1 MALDLFKKK
10 ISPGELETK
19 LAIAE
24 KKLLKRE
31 ESIKERRD
39 KARDAAK
46 DGLRNGD
53 ERTFKL
59 ESKRFASI
67 QGQLN
72 TVSSMIEM
80 AVTMKDAIQQQKDL
94 TELVEIGGD
103 LIEAQKVL
111 GFDTEQIEKAV
122 TGIRMA
128 VEKVQTASEM
138 IATQTEL
145 LTSGSLETTKEQ
157 EALRS
162 ELMAELEVES
172 SKEDELAEKIKKAE
186 NA

>member
-1 MALDLFKKK
+1 MELFKKK
-10 ISPGELETK
+10 VTPQELETK

-39 KARDAAK
+39 KARGGAK
-46 DGLRNGD
+46 DALKSGD

-59 ESKRFASI
+59 ESRKYASI

-94 TELVEIGGD
+94 TDLVEIGGD

-111 GFDTEQIEKAV
+111 GFDTAQIEKAV
-122 TGIRMA
+122 TGIRSA
-128 VEKVQTASEM
+128 VERVQTASEM

-145 LTSGSLETTKEQ
+145 LTQGTGETTKEQ
-157 EALRS
+157 ESLRA
-162 ELMAELEVES
+162 ELMAELKVET

>member
-1 MALDLFKKK
+1 MIDLFKKK
-10 ISPGELETK
+10 VSPAELETK

-31 ESIKERRD
+31 DSIKDRRE
-39 KARDAAK
+39 KARSAAK
-46 DGLRNGD
+46 DALKSGD

-59 ESKRFASI
+59 QSRKYANI

-80 AVTMKDAIQQQKDL
+80 AITMKDAIQSQKDL
-94 TELVEIGGD
+94 AEIVEIGSD
-103 LIEAQKVL
+103 LVEAQKVL

-122 TGIRMA
+122 TGIRTA

-138 IATQTEL
+138 IMTQTEL
-145 LTSGSLETTKEQ
+145 LTASSPELTNEQ
-157 EALRS
+157 EALRA
-162 ELMAELEVES
+162 ELMAELKVEGD
-172 SKEDELAEKIKKAE
+172 KEGELEEKIKKAE
-186 NA
+186 KA

>member
-10 ISPGELETK
+10 VTPQELETK
-19 LAIAE
+19 LTIAE

-31 ESIKERRD
+31 ESIKERKD
-39 KARDAAK
+39 KARDSAK
-46 DGLRNGD
+46 EALKNGD

-59 ESKRFASI
+59 ESRKYASI
-67 QGQLN
+67 QGQMN
-72 TVSSMIEM
+72 TVGSMIEM
-80 AVTMKDAIQQQKDL
+80 AATMKDAIQQQKDL
-94 TELVEIGGD
+94 TELVAIGGD
-103 LIEAQKVL
+103 LIEAQKLL

-145 LTSGSLETTKEQ
+145 LTSTSETTKEQ
-157 EALRS
+157 EALRA
-162 ELMAELEVES
+162 ELMAELKVEGV
-172 SKEDELAEKIKKAE
+172 KEEELAEKIKKAE
-186 NA
+186 KI